1 MSADD
6 LAEGEDVGAAP
17 GWAQASIAPRRRGKG
32 KRTLTGEAFE
42 RWFAEQGMTD
52 PLVMKSRLISA
63 DPVELQ
69 AYYASKEQAEKMLG
83 EDRALVLPS
92 LHDIIA
98 MQLKAAEALAPY
110 LHRKKPIDVVIED
123 ERLPTLIINMGSN
136 QLATAEQIAAGQG
149 LRIDVQPEPASIN
162 EIKGLS
168 VGRIAEASNG
178 RKGKAKE

>member
-1 MSADD
+1 MQDETLREIRDENAEIVAGLVVELADPD
-6 LAEGEDVGAAP
+6 LTP
-17 GWAQASIAPRRRGKG
+17 QTRRRK
-32 KRTLTGEAFE
+32 EA
-42 RWFAEQGMTD
+42 
-52 PLVMKSRLISA
+52 
-63 DPVELQ
+63 
-69 AYYASKEQAEKMLG
+69 
-83 EDRALVLPS
+83 
-92 LHDIIA
+92 
-98 MQLKAAEALAPY
+98 QLKAAEALAPY